1 MKVTS
6 TRAALI
12 LSVAVCNGGIPGSAA
27 LATASNVPTDFDLMG
42 QVTNSN
48 GIRDD
53 VNDYILA
60 TFAGDPKKQTAAIR
74 FAQSNQRILK
84 VISESRPVTQD
95 VVTKTAYAGLCF
107 AKTFDKKGFVKQ
119 AREITARTFNTE
131 ARFHAHDAFS
141 KQAYGMS
148 VATSDNLA
156 PCEAAK

>member
-1 MKVTS
+1 MKVTR

-12 LSVAVCNGGIPGSAA
+12 LSVAVSTGGIPGSAA
-27 LATASNVPTDFDLMG
+27 LAAASSVPTNSDLVG

-53 VNDYILA
+53 VNEYILT
-60 TFAGDPKKQTAAIR
+60 TFVDDPKKQTAAIR

-84 VISESRPVTQD
+84 VVAESSPVTQE
-95 VVTKTAYAGLCF
+95 VVTRTAYAGLCL
-107 AKTFDKKGFVKQ
+107 AKAFDKKGFVKQ

-131 ARFHAHDAFS
+131 ARFRAHDAFS

-148 VATSDNLA
+148 VATSDNLD